1 MKENRLLLIL
11 LFIVPFL
18 LLALF
23 FYVPVIT
30 VFITGFSKEGLKA
43 VLTDSY
49 CRRICLFSLKQGALS
64 TLLSAAIGFPGAYI
78 LARYTFRGKGFI
90 KALITVPYVLP
101 PIAAV
106 LGKKLQHRVRQEQ
119 ERT

>member
-1 MKENRLLLIL
+1 MKENKLLLLL

-18 LLALF
+18 LLLAF

-30 VFITGFSKEGLKA
+30 VFITGFSKDGLKS

-49 CRRICLFSLKQGALS
+49 CRSIALFSLKQGALS
-64 TLLSAAIGFPGAYI
+64 TLVSAAIGFPGAYI
-78 LARYTFRGKGFI
+78 LARYTFRGKNFI

-101 PIAAV
+101 SIAAV
-106 LGKKLQHRVRQEQ
+106 PWP
-119 ERT
+119 